1 LRSHRGILDDDL
13 YRRGESFQQR
23 ESVEAVWLLAVH
35 ELKWLYRNPIATL
48 LDPAPINK
56 PRPASL
62 FGETSLYDLYH
73 RALPRLSSVTES
85 IGLPPQP
92 IKAGDMSSV
101 YKFHV
106 REWLVP
112 PVVLPVFFVLLIA
125 AAALI
130 QW

>member
-1 LRSHRGILDDDL
+1 MCCDPIRLSVYEAPCSLALAPRYTGRRF

-23 ESVEAVWLLAVH
+23 KSVEAVWFLAVH

-85 IGLPPQP
+85 IGSRRNQ
-92 IKAGDMSSV
+92 
-101 YKFHV
+101 
-106 REWLVP
+106 
-112 PVVLPVFFVLLIA
+112 
-125 AAALI
+125 
-130 QW
+130 